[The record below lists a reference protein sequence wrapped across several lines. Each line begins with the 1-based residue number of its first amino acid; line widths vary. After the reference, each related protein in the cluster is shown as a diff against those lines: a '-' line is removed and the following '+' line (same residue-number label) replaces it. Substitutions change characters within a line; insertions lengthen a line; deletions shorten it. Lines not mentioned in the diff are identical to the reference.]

1 MSAETITNRERVFIM
16 SKSPYRYYIMG
27 FLACMRERETSLQ
40 EEFDKAMSQPFQ
52 EEHHEAYRE
61 SRKFLTEHAE
71 VLGVKLSQ
79 EE

>member
-1 MSAETITNRERVFIM
+1 MSAEILTKKERVFIM
-16 SKSPYRYYIMG
+16 KNPYRYYIMG